1 MANRVVEVT
10 WHYSNH
16 FPQLSNENEMTTKK
30 CVAVSVHICVC
41 SQRKMVSCPGVSGGL
56 QNLPSASWACW
67 CILWK
72 WETPVRTR
80 KPSEARW
87 SRDLMSPTQSI
98 IVCVWN
104 VQDAKE
110 WMTKFAFQK
119 RNVWSDCV
127 AEGGWV
133 GCQSVAEV
141 GAELSLY
148 DSIWHFFYWDLEIL
162 KQNHMALKF
171 LLRIAQCQVNW
182 NRSQKWC
189 KGFWVSL
196 GGEAGKRCT
205 GGCSEKLWPLSQP
218 EVDPQSCHWPLGKR
232 MNWQFSQPQL
242 ALL

>member
-1 MANRVVEVT
+1 MRMKWPQRDVWLCLFTSVFALKGKWFPAQEFLEGCRTYPRLPGLAGAFFGNERPRQDQEAKWSQVKQRSHVT
-10 WHYSNH
+10 H
-16 FPQLSNENEMTTKK
+16 
-30 CVAVSVHICVC
+30 
-41 SQRKMVSCPGVSGGL
+41 
-56 QNLPSASWACW
+56 
-67 CILWK
+67 
-72 WETPVRTR
+72 
-80 KPSEARW
+80 
-87 SRDLMSPTQSI
+87 TQSI

-205 GGCSEKLWPLSQP
+205 GGCSDKLWPLSQP

>member
-1 MANRVVEVT
+1 MTLFQPFSSAVKWEWND
-10 WHYSNH
+10 HK
-16 FPQLSNENEMTTKK
+16 EM
-30 CVAVSVHICVC
+30 CGCVC
-41 SQRKMVSCPGVSGGL
+41 SHLCLLSKENGFLPRSFWRVAELTLGFLGLLVHSLEMRDPRQDQEAKWSQVKQRSHV
-56 QNLPSASWACW
+56 
-67 CILWK
+67 
-72 WETPVRTR
+72 TH
-80 KPSEARW
+80 
-87 SRDLMSPTQSI
+87 TQSI